1 MTDPSRL
8 LAMLSAYAH
17 EHGDLLCH
25 WLPERLITYR
35 RFWSR
40 IERASARLQGEW
52 GVKQG
57 QTIVYVGASHPDIFV
72 LYAALLRIGAA
83 FMPLEGMSMSSALP
97 FMQQAEISLVIVD
110 EDVTIAERT
119 AHYLPQLLADWC
131 HFEPEVNEENPL
143 AKSLLLPSAS
153 GVIGH
158 LSLSE
163 LCVKLSHRASSQWV
177 TGSRFDIESLTSII
191 LPSLRDLQTLHFSAI
206 ENRASVNLSNQ
217 QE

>member
-1 MTDPSRL
+1 MIEPSRL
-8 LAMLSAYAH
+8 LAMLSAHAH

-52 GVKQG
+52 GIKQG
-57 QTIVYVGASHPDIFV
+57 QTIAYVGASHPDIIV
-72 LYAALLRIGAA
+72 LYAALVRIGAA
-83 FMPLEGMSMSSALP
+83 FMPLEGISMQAAIP
-97 FMQQAEISLVIVD
+97 FVQQADISHVVVDDHTTLVG
-110 EDVTIAERT
+110 RT
-119 AHYLPQLLADWC
+119 THYLPQLLADWC

-143 AKSLLLPSAS
+143 LKSLLLPSES
-153 GVIGH
+153 GLINH

-163 LCVKLSHRASSQWV
+163 LCVKLSPRASSQWV
-177 TGSRFDIESLTSII
+177 TGSIFNVESLTTIVW
-191 LPSLRDLQTLHFSAI
+191 PSLRDLQTLHFSAI
-206 ENRASVNLSNQ
+206 EKTASVNLSNQ

>member
-1 MTDPSRL
+1 MIESSRL
-8 LAMLSAYAH
+8 LAMLSAHAH

-57 QTIVYVGASHPDIFV
+57 QTIAYVGASHPDIFV
-72 LYAALLRIGAA
+72 LYAALLRLGAA
-83 FMPLEGMSMSSALP
+83 FMPLEGISLSSALS
-97 FMQQAEISLVIVD
+97 FMQQADISLVVVD
-110 EDVTIAERT
+110 QDMTISGRT
-119 AHYLPQLLADWC
+119 THYLPQLLADWC
-131 HFEPEVNEENPL
+131 HFDPDINEENPSE
-143 AKSLLLPSAS
+143 KSLLLSSAS
-153 GVIGH
+153 GGIDY

-163 LCVKLSHRASSQWV
+163 LCGKLSSRASSQWI
-177 TGSRFDIESLTSII
+177 TGSIFGVESLTSIV
-191 LPSLRDLQTLHFSAI
+191 LPSLRDLHTLHFSAI
-206 ENRASVNLSNQ
+206 EKTASVNVSNQ

>member
-1 MTDPSRL
+1 MIESSRL
-8 LAMLSAYAH
+8 LAMLSAHAH

-57 QTIVYVGASHPDIFV
+57 QTIAYVGASHPDIFV
-72 LYAALLRIGAA
+72 LYAALLRLGAA
-83 FMPLEGMSMSSALP
+83 FMPLEGISLSSALS
-97 FMQQAEISLVIVD
+97 FMQQADISLVVVD
-110 EDVTIAERT
+110 QDMTISGRT
-119 AHYLPQLLADWC
+119 THYLPQLLADWC
-131 HFEPEVNEENPL
+131 HFDPDINEENPSE
-143 AKSLLLPSAS
+143 KSLLLSSTS
-153 GVIGH
+153 GGIDY

-163 LCVKLSHRASSQWV
+163 LCGKLSSRASSQWI
-177 TGSRFDIESLTSII
+177 TGSIFGVESLTSIV
-191 LPSLRDLQTLHFSAI
+191 LPSLRDLHTLHFSAI
-206 ENRASVNLSNQ
+206 EKTASVNVSNL

>member
-1 MTDPSRL
+1 MIESSRL
-8 LAMLSAYAH
+8 LTMLSEHAH

-52 GVKQG
+52 GVEQG
-57 QTIVYVGASHPDIFV
+57 QTIAYVGSSHPDIIV

-83 FMPLEGMSMSSALP
+83 FMPLEGVSSQAAMS
-97 FMQQAEISLVIVD
+97 FVQQADISHVVVDDHTTLVGRA
-110 EDVTIAERT
+110 T
-119 AHYLPQLLADWC
+119 HYLPQLLADWC

-153 GVIGH
+153 GVIDYQ
-158 LSLSE
+158 SLSE
-163 LCVKLSHRASSQWV
+163 LCVKLLPTASSQWV
-177 TGSRFDIESLTSII
+177 TGSIFNIESLTCII
-191 LPSLRDLQTLHFSAI
+191 LPSLRDLQTLHFSVI
-206 ENRASVNLSNQ
+206 EKTASVNLSNQ

>member
-1 MTDPSRL
+1 MIETSRL
-8 LAMLSAYAH
+8 LAMLSAHSH

-57 QTIVYVGASHPDIFV
+57 QTIAYVGASHPDIVV
-72 LYAALLRIGAA
+72 LYAALLRLGAA
-83 FMPLEGMSMSSALP
+83 FMPLEGVSMQAAMS
-97 FMQQAEISLVIVD
+97 FVQQADISHIVVD
-110 EDVTIAERT
+110 DHTTVVGRT
-119 AHYLPQLLADWC
+119 TYYLPQLLADWC

-143 AKSLLLPSAS
+143 LKSLLLPSAS
-153 GVIGH
+153 GAIDQ

-163 LCVKLSHRASSQWV
+163 LCVKLSPSASSQWV
-177 TGSRFDIESLTSII
+177 TGSIFDVESLTNII
-191 LPSLRDLQTLHFSAI
+191 LPSLRDMQTLHFSAI
-206 ENRASVNLSNQ
+206 EKTASVNLSNQ

>member
-1 MTDPSRL
+1 MIDPSRL
-8 LAMLSAYAH
+8 LAMLSAHAN

-57 QTIVYVGASHPDIFV
+57 QTIAYVGASHPDIFV

-83 FMPLEGMSMSSALP
+83 FMPIEGITTQVAISFA
-97 FMQQAEISLVIVD
+97 QQADISHVVVD
-110 EDVTIAERT
+110 DHATLIGRT
-119 AHYLPQLLADWC
+119 TYYLPQLLADWC

-153 GVIGH
+153 GAIDH

-163 LCVKLSHRASSQWV
+163 LCVKLSLRASSQWV
-177 TGSRFDIESLTSII
+177 TGSIFDIESLTSII

>member
-1 MTDPSRL
+1 MIKTSRL
-8 LAMLSAYAH
+8 LAMLSAHAH

-57 QTIVYVGASHPDIFV
+57 QTIAYVGASHPDVVV

-83 FMPLEGMSMSSALP
+83 FMPLEGVSMQAAMS
-97 FMQQAEISLVIVD
+97 FVQQAEISHVVVD
-110 EDVTIAERT
+110 D
-119 AHYLPQLLADWC
+119 LPQLLADWC

-143 AKSLLLPSAS
+143 LKSLLLPSAS
-153 GVIGH
+153 GAIDH

-163 LCVKLSHRASSQWV
+163 LCVKLSPSASSQWV
-177 TGSRFDIESLTSII
+177 TGSIFDVESLTNII
-191 LPSLRDLQTLHFSAI
+191 LPSLRDMQTLHFSAI
-206 ENRASVNLSNQ
+206 EKTASVNLSNQ

>member
-1 MTDPSRL
+1 MIDPSRL
-8 LAMLSAYAH
+8 LAMLSAHAL

-57 QTIVYVGASHPDIFV
+57 QTIAYVGASHPDIFV

-83 FMPLEGMSMSSALP
+83 FMPLEGITTQVAISFA
-97 FMQQAEISLVIVD
+97 QQADISHVVVD
-110 EDVTIAERT
+110 DHATLIGRT
-119 AHYLPQLLADWC
+119 TYYLPQLLADWC

-153 GVIGH
+153 GAIDH

-163 LCVKLSHRASSQWV
+163 LCVKLSPRASSQWV
-177 TGSRFDIESLTSII
+177 TGSIFDIESLTSII

>member
-1 MTDPSRL
+1 MIETSRL
-8 LAMLSAYAH
+8 LAMLSAHSH

-57 QTIVYVGASHPDIFV
+57 QTIAYVGASHPDVVV

-83 FMPLEGMSMSSALP
+83 FMPLEGVSMQAAMSFL
-97 FMQQAEISLVIVD
+97 QQADISHIVVD
-110 EDVTIAERT
+110 EETTIAGSTRY
-119 AHYLPQLLADWC
+119 YLPQLLADWC

-143 AKSLLLPSAS
+143 LKSLLLPSAS
-153 GVIGH
+153 GAIDH

-163 LCVKLSHRASSQWV
+163 LCVKLSPSASSQWV
-177 TGSRFDIESLTSII
+177 TGSIFDVESLTNII
-191 LPSLRDLQTLHFSAI
+191 LPSLRDMQTLHFSAI
-206 ENRASVNLSNQ
+206 EKTASVNLSNQ

>member
-1 MTDPSRL
+1 MIDPSRL
-8 LAMLSAYAH
+8 LAMLSAHAN

-57 QTIVYVGASHPDIFV
+57 QTIAYVGASHPDIFV

-83 FMPLEGMSMSSALP
+83 FMPLEGITTQVAMSFA
-97 FMQQAEISLVIVD
+97 QQAGISHVVVD
-110 EDVTIAERT
+110 DHATLIGRT
-119 AHYLPQLLADWC
+119 THYLPQLLADWC
-131 HFEPEVNEENPL
+131 HFEPEVNGENPL

-153 GVIGH
+153 GAIDH

-163 LCVKLSHRASSQWV
+163 LCVKLSLRASSQWV
-177 TGSRFDIESLTSII
+177 TGSIFDIESLTSII

>member
-1 MTDPSRL
+1 MIESSRL
-8 LAMLSAYAH
+8 LAMLSAHAH

-57 QTIVYVGASHPDIFV
+57 QTIAYVGASHPDIFV
-72 LYAALLRIGAA
+72 LYAALLRLGAA
-83 FMPLEGMSMSSALP
+83 FMPLEGISLSSALS
-97 FMQQAEISLVIVD
+97 FMQQADISLVVVD
-110 EDVTIAERT
+110 QDMTISGRT
-119 AHYLPQLLADWC
+119 THYLPQLLADWC
-131 HFEPEVNEENPL
+131 HFDPDINEENPSE
-143 AKSLLLPSAS
+143 KSLLLSSAS
-153 GVIGH
+153 GGIDY

-163 LCVKLSHRASSQWV
+163 LCGKLSSRASSQWI
-177 TGSRFDIESLTSII
+177 TGSIFGVESLTSIV
-191 LPSLRDLQTLHFSAI
+191 LPSLRDLHTLHFSAI
-206 ENRASVNLSNQ
+206 EKTASFNLSNQ

>member
-1 MTDPSRL
+1 MIEPSRL
-8 LAMLSAYAH
+8 LAMLSAHAH

-52 GVKQG
+52 GIKQG
-57 QTIVYVGASHPDIFV
+57 QTIAYVGASHPDIIV
-72 LYAALLRIGAA
+72 LYAALVRIGAA
-83 FMPLEGMSMSSALP
+83 FMPLEDLSMQAAMP
-97 FMQQAEISLVIVD
+97 FVQQADISHVVVDDHTTLVD
-110 EDVTIAERT
+110 RT
-119 AHYLPQLLADWC
+119 THYLPLLLADWC

-143 AKSLLLPSAS
+143 LKSLLLPSAS
-153 GVIGH
+153 GLIDH

-163 LCVKLSHRASSQWV
+163 LCVKLSPRASSHWV
-177 TGSRFDIESLTSII
+177 TGSIFDVESLTTIVW
-191 LPSLRDLQTLHFSAI
+191 PSLRDLQTLHFSAI
-206 ENRASVNLSNQ
+206 EKTASVNLSNQ

>member
-1 MTDPSRL
+1 MIETSRL
-8 LAMLSAYAH
+8 LAMLSAHAH

-57 QTIVYVGASHPDIFV
+57 QTIAYVGASHPDIVV

-83 FMPLEGMSMSSALP
+83 FMPLEGVSMQAAMS
-97 FMQQAEISLVIVD
+97 FVQQAEISHVVVD
-110 EDVTIAERT
+110 DRT
-119 AHYLPQLLADWC
+119 TVVGRTTYYLPQLLADWC

-143 AKSLLLPSAS
+143 LKSLLLPSAS
-153 GVIGH
+153 GGIDH

-163 LCVKLSHRASSQWV
+163 LCVKLSPRASSQWV
-177 TGSRFDIESLTSII
+177 TGSIFDVESLTNII
-191 LPSLRDLQTLHFSAI
+191 LPSLRDMQTLHFSAI
-206 ENRASVNLSNQ
+206 EKTASVNLSNQ

>member
-1 MTDPSRL
+1 MIETSRL
-8 LAMLSAYAH
+8 LAMLSAHAH

-52 GVKQG
+52 GIKQG
-57 QTIVYVGASHPDIFV
+57 QTIAYVGASHPDIIV

-83 FMPLEGMSMSSALP
+83 FMPLERVSTQAAMS
-97 FMQQAEISLVIVD
+97 FMQQADVSHVVLD
-110 EDVTIAERT
+110 EDVTIDARST
-119 AHYLPQLLADWC
+119 HYLPQLLADWC

-143 AKSLLLPSAS
+143 EKSLLLPSSS
-153 GVIGH
+153 GVIDH

-163 LCVKLSHRASSQWV
+163 LCVKLSPRASSQWV
-177 TGSRFDIESLTSII
+177 IGPIFDIETLTSIV

-206 ENRASVNLSNQ
+206 EKTASVDLSNQ

>member
-1 MTDPSRL
+1 MIESSRL
-8 LAMLSAYAH
+8 LAMLSAHAH

-57 QTIVYVGASHPDIFV
+57 QTIAYVGASHPDIFV
-72 LYAALLRIGAA
+72 LYAALLRLGAA
-83 FMPLEGMSMSSALP
+83 FMPLEGISLSSALS
-97 FMQQAEISLVIVD
+97 FMQQADISLVVVD
-110 EDVTIAERT
+110 QDVTIAGRT
-119 AHYLPQLLADWC
+119 THYLPQLLADWC
-131 HFEPEVNEENPL
+131 HFDPDINEENPSE
-143 AKSLLLPSAS
+143 KSLLLSSAS
-153 GVIGH
+153 GGIDY

-163 LCVKLSHRASSQWV
+163 LCGKLSSRASSQWI
-177 TGSRFDIESLTSII
+177 TGSIFGVESLTSIV
-191 LPSLRDLQTLHFSAI
+191 LPSLRDLHTLHFSAI
-206 ENRASVNLSNQ
+206 EKTASVNLSNQ

>member
-1 MTDPSRL
+1 MIEPSRL
-8 LAMLSAYAH
+8 LAMLSVHAH

-52 GVKQG
+52 GIKQG
-57 QTIVYVGASHPDIFV
+57 QTIAYVGASHPDIIV
-72 LYAALLRIGAA
+72 LYAALVRIGAA
-83 FMPLEGMSMSSALP
+83 FMPLEDLSMQAAMP
-97 FMQQAEISLVIVD
+97 FVQQADISHVVVDDHTTLVD
-110 EDVTIAERT
+110 RT
-119 AHYLPQLLADWC
+119 RHYLPQLLADWC

-143 AKSLLLPSAS
+143 LKSLLLPSAS
-153 GVIGH
+153 GLIDH

-163 LCVKLSHRASSQWV
+163 LCVKLSPRASSHWV
-177 TGSRFDIESLTSII
+177 TGSIFDVESLTTIVW
-191 LPSLRDLQTLHFSAI
+191 PSLRDLQTLHFSAI
-206 ENRASVNLSNQ
+206 EKTASVNLSNQ

>member
-1 MTDPSRL
+1 MIESSRL
-8 LAMLSAYAH
+8 LAMLSAHAH

-57 QTIVYVGASHPDIFV
+57 QTIAYVGASHPDIFV
-72 LYAALLRIGAA
+72 LYAALLRLGAA
-83 FMPLEGMSMSSALP
+83 FMPLEGISLSSALS
-97 FMQQAEISLVIVD
+97 FMQQADISLVVVD
-110 EDVTIAERT
+110 QDMTISGRT
-119 AHYLPQLLADWC
+119 THYLPQLLADWC
-131 HFEPEVNEENPL
+131 HFEPEIIEENPL

-153 GVIGH
+153 GVIDR

-163 LCVKLSHRASSQWV
+163 LCVKLSPRVSSQWV
-177 TGSRFDIESLTSII
+177 SGSIFDIESLTSIV

-206 ENRASVNLSNQ
+206 EKTASVNLSNQ

>member
-1 MTDPSRL
+1 MIESSQL
-8 LAMLSAYAH
+8 LAMLSEHAH
-17 EHGDLLCH
+17 EHGDFLCH

-57 QTIVYVGASHPDIFV
+57 QTMAYVGSSHPDIIV

-83 FMPLEGMSMSSALP
+83 FMPLEGVSTQAAMS
-97 FMQQAEISLVIVD
+97 FMQQADISHIVVD
-110 EDVTIAERT
+110 DHMTVVGRAT
-119 AHYLPQLLADWC
+119 HYLPQLLADWC
-131 HFEPEVNEENPL
+131 HFQPEVNEENPL
-143 AKSLLLPSAS
+143 LKSLLLPSAS
-153 GVIGH
+153 GVIDH

-163 LCVKLSHRASSQWV
+163 LCVKLLPRASSQWV
-177 TGSRFDIESLTSII
+177 TGSIFNVESLTSII

-206 ENRASVNLSNQ
+206 EKSASVNLSNQ

>member
-1 MTDPSRL
+1 MIESSRL
-8 LAMLSAYAH
+8 LAMLSAHAH

-57 QTIVYVGASHPDIFV
+57 QTIAYVGTSHPDIFV
-72 LYAALLRIGAA
+72 LYAALLRLGAA
-83 FMPLEGMSMSSALP
+83 FMPLEGISLSSALS
-97 FMQQAEISLVIVD
+97 FMQQADISLVVVD
-110 EDVTIAERT
+110 QDMTISGRT
-119 AHYLPQLLADWC
+119 THYLPQLLADWC
-131 HFEPEVNEENPL
+131 HFDPDINEENPSE
-143 AKSLLLPSAS
+143 KSLLLSSTS
-153 GVIGH
+153 GGIDY

-163 LCVKLSHRASSQWV
+163 LCGKLSSRASSQWI
-177 TGSRFDIESLTSII
+177 TGSIFGVESLTSIV
-191 LPSLRDLQTLHFSAI
+191 LPSLRDLHTLHFSAI
-206 ENRASVNLSNQ
+206 EKTASVNLSNQ

>member
-1 MTDPSRL
+1 MIESSRL
-8 LAMLSAYAH
+8 LSMLSEHAH

-25 WLPERLITYR
+25 WLPKRLITYR

-57 QTIVYVGASHPDIFV
+57 QTIAYVGASHPDIFV
-72 LYAALLRIGAA
+72 LYAALLRLGAA
-83 FMPLEGMSMSSALP
+83 FMPLEGISLSSALS
-97 FMQQAEISLVIVD
+97 FMKQADISLVVVD
-110 EDVTIAERT
+110 QDMTISGRT
-119 AHYLPQLLADWC
+119 THYLPQLLADWC
-131 HFEPEVNEENPL
+131 HFEPEVNGENPL

-153 GVIGH
+153 GAIDH

-163 LCVKLSHRASSQWV
+163 LCVKLSLRASSQWV
-177 TGSRFDIESLTSII
+177 TGSIFDIESLTSII

-206 ENRASVNLSNQ
+206 ENMASVNLSNQ

>member
-1 MTDPSRL
+1 MIDPSRL
-8 LAMLSAYAH
+8 LAMLSAHAN

-57 QTIVYVGASHPDIFV
+57 QTIAYVGASHPDIFV

-83 FMPLEGMSMSSALP
+83 FMPLEGITTQVAISFA
-97 FMQQAEISLVIVD
+97 QQADISHVVVD
-110 EDVTIAERT
+110 DHATLIGRT
-119 AHYLPQLLADWC
+119 TYYLPQLLADWC
-131 HFEPEVNEENPL
+131 HFEPDVNEENPL

-153 GVIGH
+153 GAIDH

-163 LCVKLSHRASSQWV
+163 LCVKLSLRASSQWV
-177 TGSRFDIESLTSII
+177 TGSIFDIESLTSII

-206 ENRASVNLSNQ
+206 ENRASINLSNQ